1 MTYLWIKAL
10 HVVVVVAWTAGIALA
25 PVLGARLA
33 RLPGGGGEALGV
45 LRRVFHLLAS
55 PALALTWALGLYL
68 SVSGGW
74 MRFGWLVAKMGLV
87 LVLTL
92 LHGAVSGWLRRGET
106 LGEVPARMGVG
117 TLVALGLVAGAAL
130 LVVLKPVA

>member
-10 HVVVVVAWTAGIALA
+10 HVAVVVAWAAGIVLA
-25 PVLGARLA
+25 PVLAAALSRLQTDAR
-33 RLPGGGGEALGV
+33 PALGV
-45 LRRVFHLLAS
+45 LRQTFHRLAS

-68 SVSGGW
+68 AVSGGW
-74 MRFGWLVAKMGLV
+74 MRFGWLVGKVGLV
-87 LVLTL
+87 LLLTL

-106 LGEVPARMGVG
+106 LGEVPGRIGVG

-130 LVVLKPVA
+130 LVILKPVA

>member
-10 HVVVVVAWTAGIALA
+10 HVAVVVAWAAGIVLA
-25 PVLGARLA
+25 PVLAAALSRLQTDAR
-33 RLPGGGGEALGV
+33 PALGV
-45 LRRVFHLLAS
+45 LRRVFHRLAS

-68 SVSGGW
+68 AVSGGW
-74 MRFGWLVAKMGLV
+74 MRFGWLVGKMGLV
-87 LVLTL
+87 LLLTL

-106 LGEVPARMGVG
+106 LGEVPERIGVG
-117 TLVALGLVAGAAL
+117 TLVALGLVAGAAM